1 MNQHLSSFLKK
12 QCQSIMNKICSR
24 SISQVFYYPIDPIQD
39 NCPNYFDIV
48 KNPMDLGTIRKNL
61 RNNKYT
67 SVAEWKR
74 DMELVWSNSI
84 LFHQKDST
92 IGLMALDLQ
101 KYYFELTKYLSDSYK
116 SSWKRYLIELH
127 QEFSLCEKE
136 VVKCRRLS
144 SQKVRTVFKR
154 DQLYPIIEEL
164 PPPNFRRHFKLFT
177 KEEVDKLISD
187 INSLK
192 EKSHIQMIISLLK
205 EYEPNVI
212 DDSGNFQVNLN
223 ELQPK
228 TLYLI
233 RDQVDQLINS

>member
-1 MNQHLSSFLKK
+1 MSQHLSSFLKK
-12 QCQSIMNKICSR
+12 QCQSVMNKICSR

-48 KNPMDLGTIRKNL
+48 KNPMDLGTIRRNL

-84 LFHQKDST
+84 LYNTEDST

-101 KYYFELTKYLSDSYK
+101 KYYFELTKYLSDSYR
-116 SSWKRYLIELH
+116 SSWKRHLIELH
-127 QEFSLCEKE
+127 QEFMLYEKE
-136 VVKCRRLS
+136 VVKCRGIS

-164 PPPNFRRHFKLFT
+164 PPPSFRRHFKLFT
-177 KEEVDKLISD
+177 KEEMDKLIND
-187 INSLK
+187 INSIK
-192 EKSHIQMIISLLK
+192 EESQIQMIVSILK
-205 EYEPNVI
+205 ECEPNFVEDTEHFHI
-212 DDSGNFQVNLN
+212 NLN
-223 ELQPK
+223 ALQPT

-233 RDQVDQLINS
+233 REQVDQLIQS